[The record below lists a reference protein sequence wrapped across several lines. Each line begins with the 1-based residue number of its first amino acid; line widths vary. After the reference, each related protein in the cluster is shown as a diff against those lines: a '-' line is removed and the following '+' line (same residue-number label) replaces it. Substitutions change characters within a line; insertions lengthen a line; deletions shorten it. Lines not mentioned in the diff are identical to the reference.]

1 MKDFLKSVLASA
13 LGTVFALFIGT
24 FLLVVL
30 LVGMASSAGDG
41 QPSAHVSVKP
51 KTMLVIGGGL
61 TIEDTPEH
69 GAPGLDVLLF
79 GASGPRLDLLRA
91 LEAIDLAAK
100 DKQIAGILL
109 SGELSAGLTQKAEL
123 RRALT
128 AFKKSGKPVIAWVE
142 NASQG
147 EYYLASVADKVY
159 AHVSGEVEF
168 KGLASY
174 NMYFGD
180 TLRLAGLGVQVTKV
194 GKYKS
199 AVEPF
204 LGSTMSAEAKEQA
217 EVLMNGLWKRLLADV
232 ARSRGLTTER
242 LTKVVDSGGI
252 FAARKA
258 VELKLVDAI
267 LHRDELVSRVREAGA
282 DADDAGTSFRRVGL
296 HRYAHK
302 VALPSRG
309 GKIAIVYAEGDI
321 VDGWGGAGEIGGD
334 RLAGDLRSI
343 RGDDD
348 FKAVVLRVNSP
359 GGSAFASDVVAREV
373 SLLKKKGLP
382 VVVSMGDV
390 AASGGYYIAAPGSL
404 IMADPSTITGSIGV
418 FGMFLNYEDLAKKV
432 QLGTDGVKT
441 ARFAD
446 LLAEHRRATPAELAI
461 LQTSVDA
468 VYEDFLRIVAEGR
481 GLKRDGV
488 HEIAQGRVWLGEDA
502 RGLKLV
508 DKFGGLRD
516 ALREAQSLA
525 KLDSAEW
532 VQVPSLHAGRESFL
546 QRLLSEDE
554 DDTPLFAKAATD
566 SAQDFLRANARWLRA
581 LGALNDPRGVYL
593 TCPLVPPGR

>member
-1 MKDFLKSVLASA
+1 MKEFLKSVLASA
-13 LGTVFALFIGT
+13 FGTVLALCVGA

-30 LVGMASSAGDG
+30 LVGLASSSGERHGTLA
-41 QPSAHVSVKP
+41 VNLKP

-69 GAPGLDVLLF
+69 GAPGFDQLIF
-79 GASGPRLDLLRA
+79 GAPGPQLDLLRA

-123 RRALT
+123 RRALA
-128 AFKKSGKPVIAWVE
+128 AFKSSGKPVIAWVE

-159 AHVSGEVEF
+159 AHVSGEVQF

-180 TLRLAGLGVQVTKV
+180 TLRLAGLDVQVTKV

-199 AVEPF
+199 AVEPY
-204 LGSTMSAEAKEQA
+204 LGGKMSPEAKEQT

-232 ARSRGLTTER
+232 ARSRGMTTER
-242 LTKVVDSGGI
+242 LTKVVESGGV

-258 VELKLVDAI
+258 VELKLADAV
-267 LHRDELVSRVREAGA
+267 LHRDELVRRVREAGA
-282 DADDAGTSFRRVGL
+282 AADASETSFRRISL
-296 HRYAHK
+296 HQYANK
-302 VALPSRG
+302 VSLPSRG
-309 GKIAIVYAEGDI
+309 GKIAIVYAEGEI
-321 VDGWGGAGEIGGD
+321 VDGWGAPGVIGGD
-334 RLAGDLRSI
+334 RLAHDLRTI
-343 RGDDD
+343 RGEDEI
-348 FKAVVLRVNSP
+348 KAVVLRVNSP

-373 SLLKKKGLP
+373 ALLKKKGVP

-390 AASGGYYIAAPGSL
+390 AASGGYYIAAPASL

-418 FGMFLNYEDLAKKV
+418 FGLFLNYEDLAKKV
-432 QLGTDGVKT
+432 RLGTDGVKT
-441 ARFAD
+441 ARYAD
-446 LLAEHRRATPAELAI
+446 LLADHRRATPEELAVI
-461 LQTSVDA
+461 QTSVDG
-468 VYEDFLRIVAEGR
+468 VYEDFLAIVAAGR

-508 DKFGGLRD
+508 DQLGGLRD
-516 ALREAQSLA
+516 AIKEAKRLA
-525 KLDSAEW
+525 KLDEAAW
-532 VQVPSLHAGRESFL
+532 VQVPALHSGRENFL
-546 QRLLSEDE
+546 QQLLS
-554 DDTPLFAKAATD
+554 DDDDQEPLFAKASGDPAK
-566 SAQDFLRANARWLRA
+566 DFLRANARWLRA
-581 LGALNDPRGVYL
+581 IRALNDPKGVYL
-593 TCPLVPPGR
+593 TCPLVAPR